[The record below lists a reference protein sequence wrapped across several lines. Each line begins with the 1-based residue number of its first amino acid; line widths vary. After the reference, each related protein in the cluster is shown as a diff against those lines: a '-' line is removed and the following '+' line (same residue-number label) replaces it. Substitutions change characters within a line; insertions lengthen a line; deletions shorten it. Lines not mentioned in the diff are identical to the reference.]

1 MIYMLLNYCNVW
13 IFCASKIVLSI
24 GLSCMPLISPR
35 SSTEVVQKWLLHL
48 TNAWSWRQQA
58 LHSMSKTTLD
68 TFLQRFQ
75 MDCLMLRLY
84 MLQWVFTITETWVF
98 TITETL
104 HVSVIVK
111 TQVSFF
117 SALQDSKTSSHVT
130 FSFTFHSIISDFPC
144 LLFRY
149 MDLCR
154 LLLDLS
160 I

>member
-13 IFCASKIVLSI
+13 NFCASKIVLSI

-84 MLQWVFTITETWVF
+84 MLQWLWRLRFLFSVPSKILKPLVMWHFHLRFTVLFLTSLV
-98 TITETL
+98 
-104 HVSVIVK
+104 
-111 TQVSFF
+111 FF
-117 SALQDSKTSSHVT
+117 SDTWIYAGSSW
-130 FSFTFHSIISDFPC
+130 IY
-144 LLFRY
+144 LFKAF
-149 MDLCR
+149 DCENNLF
-154 LLLDLS
+154 
-160 I
+160 IKA